1 MNKRYMDIMQKEYAK
16 IQKEIIKLDDIL
28 FSNHIAVLLD
38 TREKASKIIDDKSM
52 KPEEV
57 IFLLE
62 KYSEEEKILQKN
74 IKLQK
79 EEKTKEQL
87 IELVLELED
96 IRRIIYS
103 Y

>member
-1 MNKRYMDIMQKEYAK
+1 MDAMQKEEVK
-16 IQKEIIKLDDIL
+16 IQKKIKELNDIL
-28 FSNHIAVLLD
+28 FSNHIAGIFNI
-38 TREKASKIIDDKSM
+38 RKKASKIIDDKSM

-57 IFLLE
+57 TFLLR
-62 KYSEEEKILQKN
+62 KYSKEEKILQKN

-87 IELVLELED
+87 IELALELED
-96 IRRIIYS
+96 IRKIIYS